1 MSEETTKDLT
11 EGLSFEDRVFARFD
25 AIESFLRS
33 LNARVEVLESKTYD
47 TKPIWERAL
56 KEIVDLGEKVNQ
68 TERAIKEELGQT
80 ERKLKEELTE
90 TKRELKELKR
100 EVTKRLDQIQA
111 VQLSN
116 RADIRDIEDRL
127 EKLESTPS

>member
-1 MSEETTKDLT
+1 M
-11 EGLSFEDRVFARFD
+11 
-25 AIESFLRS
+25 
-33 LNARVEVLESKTYD
+33 LESNTYD

-100 EVTKRLDQIQA
+100 EVTQRLDQIQA

-116 RADIRDIEDRL
+116 RADI
-127 EKLESTPS
+127 